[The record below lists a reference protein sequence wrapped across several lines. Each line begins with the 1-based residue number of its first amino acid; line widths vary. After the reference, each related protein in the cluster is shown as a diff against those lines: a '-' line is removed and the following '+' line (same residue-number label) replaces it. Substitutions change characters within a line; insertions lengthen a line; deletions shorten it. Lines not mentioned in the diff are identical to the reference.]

1 MKKHFLSLSF
11 FLVIMIC
18 GISNAQDAPLKPSIL
33 LAPAP
38 TETTRSVSVFEG
50 RYKVGNTTC
59 DVTPIKM
66 AFDVKWAKGKGRM
79 TFFFDKTT
87 SDGKIIFVSEPQDK
101 GRDTFVFN
109 DDHYDVGL
117 FIRADGKVFAVKK

>member
-1 MKKHFLSLSF
+1 
-11 FLVIMIC
+11 MIC
-18 GISNAQDAPLKPSIL
+18 GISNAQDIPLKQSIL
-33 LAPAP
+33 SSPAS

-66 AFDVKWAKGKGRM
+66 AFDVKWAKGKGSM
-79 TFFFDKTT
+79 AFFFDKTT
-87 SDGKIIFVSEPQDK
+87 SDGKIVFVSEPLGK